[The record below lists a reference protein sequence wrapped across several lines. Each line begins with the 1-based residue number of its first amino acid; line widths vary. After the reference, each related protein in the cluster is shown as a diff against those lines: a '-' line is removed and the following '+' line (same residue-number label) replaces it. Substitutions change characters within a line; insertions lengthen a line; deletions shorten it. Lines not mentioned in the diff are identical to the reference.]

1 MFMEGA
7 MSRRGDRKRA
17 LLLLVAVLLASP
29 TVAEERVWRLGV
41 LTPGNWAESA
51 TYHVM
56 VPELGRRGFVE
67 GRNLVVLPYWGSG
80 SDPAPL
86 ARAARRLAA
95 AHPDV
100 IAAVSPEAVQA
111 ARAAAPRTPIVAAF
125 EDDPVADG
133 VAKSLARP
141 GGMVTGIA
149 MLASEG
155 DAKRAELLHDAMPS
169 ARRIGL
175 LIDGTHPSGVLDYV
189 KRATGDLGIEV
200 IGFKVE
206 SEAEY
211 RKAFDAMREARIDGV
226 VIAASPLF
234 ATDAAQLATLAAER
248 RLPTVCQW
256 RKMAAAGCLISYGPD
271 LAELYVRAA
280 DFVVRLFAGDRPAGM
295 PFEQP
300 THFEM
305 AVNGKTAA
313 SIGVALLPS
322 FLTRADEVIE

>member
-1 MFMEGA
+1 

-17 LLLLVAVLLASP
+17 LLLLVVVLLASP
-29 TVAEERVWRLGV
+29 AVAQDRVWRLGV

-51 TYHVM
+51 LYHVM

-67 GRNLVVLPYWGSG
+67 GRNLVVLPYWGMG

-86 ARAARRLAA
+86 ARAARRLVAA
-95 AHPDV
+95 NPDV
-100 IAAVSPEAVQA
+100 IVAVSREAVQA
-111 ARAAAPRTPIVAAF
+111 ARAEAPQTPIVAAF
-125 EDDPVADG
+125 EDDPVMDG

-155 DAKRAELLHDAMPS
+155 DAKRVELLHDAMPS

-175 LIDGTHPSGVLDYV
+175 LIDGTHPSGVLEYV
-189 KRATGDLGIEV
+189 KRATADLGIEV
-200 IGFKVE
+200 IGFKVD

-211 RKAFDAMREARIDGV
+211 PKAFDAMRDARIDGA
-226 VIAASPLF
+226 VIGSSPVF
-234 ATDAAQLATLAAER
+234 SADAAQLATLASER
-248 RLPTVCQW
+248 RLPTVCEW
-256 RKMAAAGCLISYGPD
+256 RKMAAAGCLIGYGPD

-280 DFVVRLFAGDRPAGM
+280 DFIMRLFAGGRPADM

-305 AVNGKTAA
+305 AINGKTAA
-313 SIGVALLPS
+313 SIGAALPPP
-322 FLTRADEVIE
+322 FLARADEVIE